1 MDILQAAER
10 NGNVM
15 AKAKRPVR
23 KKEKLSKEENL
34 YRSAVSLMEAVDC
47 ISRFE
52 RVVYSLN
59 DAANKF
65 EKLKGYKDSSERKEK
80 CRNDAE
86 EAARRGSKEAYSA
99 ALVKLE
105 KAKDKSGFADAI
117 EDFKRAKKFGY
128 NADECRKNI
137 EICREGIKKAE
148 TRDMLKRQGIMFCV
162 ILVLAVL
169 FINTPFYPLVKGIYY
184 QSKCDYGTAI
194 DFYKKS
200 GGVLVGNGNMKEC
213 YYYIA
218 EKFIEEGSYTK
229 ALANYKRAQNKFDA
243 EKKAF
248 DIEKKIIGESVPG
261 DVVKYGNS
269 KWIILSKSERQALL
283 FEKKASIE
291 KKFDKDGKNIWYG
304 SSLCNWLNKEF
315 IKEFS
320 QDERLVMAGQG
331 MINGKDREIISV
343 LDKVQYEKYKNII
356 IDTNKSYWLKD
367 SGSSRGNVCYV
378 KEDASTGEAPSGEDN
393 IFVRSS
399 IWVVFK

>member
-1 MDILQAAER
+1 MQAAER
-10 NGNVM
+10 NGNGM
-15 AKAKRPVR
+15 AKARRPVR

-65 EKLKGYKDSSERKEK
+65 EKLEGYKDSAERGKR
-80 CRNDAE
+80 CRKDAE
-86 EAARRGSKEAYSA
+86 EAARKGAKEAYEA
-99 ALVKLE
+99 ALGKLG

-117 EDFKRAKKFGY
+117 EDFKRARKFGY
-128 NADECRKNI
+128 NIEECSNNI
-137 EICREGIKKAE
+137 QICREGIKKAE
-148 TRDMLKRQGIMFCV
+148 TRAMFKRQGIMLCV
-162 ILVLAVL
+162 ILVLAVA

-184 QSKCDYGTAI
+184 QSKGEYKIAI
-194 DFYKKS
+194 NLYKKS

-213 YYYIA
+213 HYYIA
-218 EKFIEEGSYTK
+218 ERFMEEGSYNK
-229 ALANYKRAQNKFDA
+229 ALANYKKAQNKFDA

-248 DIEKKIIGESVPG
+248 SIEKKIIGEAMPG
-261 DVVKYGNS
+261 DIVKYGNK

-283 FEKKASIE
+283 FEKSASVK
-291 KKFDKDGKNIWYG
+291 KKFDKDGKSIWHG

-320 QDERLVMAGQG
+320 QDERMVMAGLG
-331 MINGKDREIISV
+331 MINEKEREIISI
-343 LDKVQYEKYKNII
+343 LDKVQYGKYKDII
-356 IDTNKSYWLKD
+356 KDTNKSYWIKD
-367 SGSSRGNVCYV
+367 SGGNGKNVCYV
-378 KEDASTGEAPSGEDN
+378 KEDASISEAPSDEDN

-399 IWVVFK
+399 FWVVFK